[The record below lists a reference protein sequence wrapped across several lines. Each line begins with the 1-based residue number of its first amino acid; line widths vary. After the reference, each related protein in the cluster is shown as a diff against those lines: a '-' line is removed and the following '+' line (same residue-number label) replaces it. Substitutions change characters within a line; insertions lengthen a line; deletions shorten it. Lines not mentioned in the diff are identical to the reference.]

1 MKKRAFSLVEVTLVC
16 VILVILYFILPV
28 FLSKPRTPKE
38 VYKRNACASNL
49 KQIYTAM
56 ILYSHDYIGEFP
68 MIDLKEG
75 QIVGEDAVEANQLPQ
90 SVENAF
96 KDIPASAGRSISQ
109 NLWLTIRAEFAQ
121 PEIFFCPN
129 SKQAGQ
135 KCYLRDTKDTAGGVG
150 AEYFIDF
157 PFEKKGMTISYS
169 FVQPWTIFD
178 ENKSSK
184 SCFWS
189 TDIDPRLVIGAD
201 ANNGSQP
208 NYEGKPLSDEEL
220 KKYINSTNHNDYR
233 SGQNVVYGD
242 GHVTFERSAY
252 VGMNNDN
259 IYTAQPNDFNGPP
272 DQTPGILSVKPKNEF
287 DSVLVP
293 NRESDL
299 LKWDRKP

>member
-1 MKKRAFSLVEVTLVC
+1 MKRHAVGLVEVV
-16 VILVILYFILPV
+16 LVIAIIVVLYVLFVPR
-28 FLSKPRTPKE
+28 LSSPYYPA
-38 VYKRNACASNL
+38 KRSACASNL

-56 ILYSHDYIGEFP
+56 ILYSQDYTGVFP
-68 MIDLKEG
+68 MIDFKDG
-75 QIVGEDAVEANQLPQ
+75 NIVGEDAVEANRLPQ

-121 PEIFFCPN
+121 PDIFNCPS

-135 KCYLRDTKDTAGGVG
+135 KCNLRDTKDTTGGVG
-150 AEYFIDF
+150 PEYFVDF

-178 ENKSSK
+178 EKKSSK

-189 TDIDPRLVIGAD
+189 ADIDPRLAIGAD

-208 NYEGKPLSDEEL
+208 DYAVNPLSDEEL

-242 GHVTFERSAY
+242 GHVTFEKSAY

-259 IYTAQPNDFNGPP
+259 IYTAQPTDFNGPP
-272 DQTPGILSVKPKNEF
+272 DQTPGIPSVKPKNEF

-293 NRESDL
+293 IRENDL
-299 LKWDRKP
+299 AKWDRKP